1 MIQARLGLVDSDGRM
16 CQGIYLDVIG
26 ATKPHICFSL
36 LHDHAPGDPLAW
48 QLGTRRLLRDTPG
61 IVMAEAV
68 AEIYLD
74 LVNLSLMHLY
84 AERTDTVPLWD
95 FVYGFMRR
103 SVGWA
108 IPKTADASQIEA
120 EIVRAKSYGARCSG
134 SPWMSSVIQEKIMQD
149 TGGFLERLVHS
160 T

>member
-1 MIQARLGLVDSDGRM
+1 
-16 CQGIYLDVIG
+16 
-26 ATKPHICFSL
+26 
-36 LHDHAPGDPLAW
+36 
-48 QLGTRRLLRDTPG
+48 
-61 IVMAEAV
+61 MAEAV